1 MRLKVIK
8 MNLPKKYKNPIAS
21 LLVLACLF
29 LSVYFYQTFTLKNVP
44 DSKLQASIP
53 KVNFNEVVP
62 IQKESFSKK
71 PEKAKSPNHP
81 VLSAREKYE
90 ALLKAHP
97 FNNKKLE
104 ENEKESGEVEEESER
119 KPDRPDLAYQQ
130 DFLRTMNP
138 VLKRPTPELL
148 TEIIKKNHPLS
159 KNSGIRANRMPGD
172 NSSSATNW
180 TERGPNNV
188 GGRTRAIA
196 WDPYTDNK
204 VWAGG
209 VSGGLW
215 YNNNITDA
223 NSAWVK
229 ADDFW
234 STLSITGIVF
244 DPKNP
249 KIAYVST
256 GEGYGV
262 GASIGG
268 GVWKTTNGGTSW
280 SQLTSTQNMCYIND
294 IAVRTEL
301 INNTP
306 TGVIYVASDAGYY
319 EGAWFYANDPR
330 SMIGLYRSED
340 GGSAWTQVLPRI
352 PSTGPPTIAS
362 SISISASNRIWLGT
376 KSSPYS
382 GADRGGG
389 RVLYSDD
396 GVTWNVSNTLT
407 DASNGRVSIACA
419 PSDSN
424 YVYSFMENRKTD
436 NTYGQGG
443 VIILRKSTDNGATWV
458 DIAQPDDADNA
469 IPTDDFTRG
478 QAFYDQAIEVD
489 PNDPK
494 IVIVGGINLFRS
506 ANEGA
511 NFNQISKWS
520 NNASMN
526 ILKTSIVH
534 ADQHVVSYKPGS
546 SSTVLFGTDGG
557 VYFTSSISTASTTD
571 VIASRNKNFNVTQF
585 YSAAIYP
592 TPGVHNHLAGA
603 QDNGTQRYSADGMNS
618 TVDVSGGD
626 GGFCFID
633 QQDPTYQINSYVY
646 NNFFLST
653 NGGIENSFTNKIL
666 TETAA
671 SATSAFINPACYD
684 NNQHAL
690 YTYKSSGSTKG
701 GTLNLVKNITTTP
714 VLSTVDITN
723 LSSAVSAFKVS
734 PYTLAST
741 TLYIGTVSGKLI
753 RVTDAGGKPV
763 EADITSNLP
772 VGAISCIEVG
782 RNESEL
788 LVTYFNY
795 GINKIWYSADSGT
808 TWINKMGDFKN
819 MPVRWAL
826 FNPNH
831 PTTEVLLATELGVYG
846 TTNFD
851 NAAPNWTA
859 KNTGFANVRTEML
872 QMRDADYLVIGA
884 THGRGL
890 FSSLGFSEA
899 AAPTITSFTPSF
911 GTAGTTVTITGTNFT
926 GAKAVNFG
934 GAAAASFVINS
945 ATSITALVGKNPSSG
960 GIISVTTPGG
970 IATKAGF
977 LVIQNATISSF
988 KPTSAGAG
996 RTVTITGNN
1005 FIGATGVSFGGTAAT
1020 SFTVVDNTT
1029 IKAVVGEGASGA
1041 VSVTNT
1047 AGTAT
1052 KADFVFI
1059 PKPTFTANKSTA
1071 ICTGDSVIFTSSAS
1085 TGNQWLLNGDAIA
1098 GANKTTYV
1106 ANVEGSY
1113 SLIVAVGDGTSA
1125 ESAASVVTISKI
1137 KAPALSSVAGS
1148 TAQTI
1153 CINAPITNITYSTT
1167 EVTGATFSGLPAG
1180 VTGAWASNI
1189 ATISGTPSAFGTF
1202 NYSISFSGGCATS
1215 STGSIVVTDKP
1226 TAPIITSTG
1235 TSFCAGGSLVL
1246 TSNTASGN
1254 NWYKDGSAISGANSV
1269 TFSANAAGIY
1279 TDTIVL
1285 NGGCKAG
1292 SLPITLTSIA
1302 APTKP
1307 TISWNGTE
1315 FSTATATSF
1324 QWFLNNV
1331 SITGAT
1337 TASYKP
1343 TAIGL
1348 YKVAISNATGCKTES
1363 DNFNLVV
1370 TAISNPANATVSNL
1384 ASVFP
1389 NPASPVLLIKFKQ
1402 APNTTLEIRLVGND
1416 GRTLKLVRTKDK
1428 LTSIPIESVP
1438 GGSYF
1443 IRITGN
1449 NFNQTERVII
1459 SK

>member
-1 MRLKVIK
+1 
-8 MNLPKKYKNPIAS
+8 MNSQKKYKNPFAI
-21 LLVLACLF
+21 LLVLASLF
-29 LSVYFYQTFTLKNVP
+29 LGAYFARQYTFKNAPAFTLQAGV
-44 DSKLQASIP
+44 SKTNTPSKELAP
-53 KVNFNEVVP
+53 LH
-62 IQKESFSKK
+62 KESLASESVKT
-71 PEKAKSPNHP
+71 KSPNRHR
-81 VLSAREKYE
+81 LSAREKYE
-90 ALLKAHP
+90 AFLKAHP
-97 FNNKKLE
+97 FNNRE
-104 ENEKESGEVEEESER
+104 AEEEELREAEEETER

-138 VLKRPTPELL
+138 VLKRPTPEVL
-148 TEIIKKNHPLS
+148 TEVIRKNHPIS
-159 KNSGIRANRMPGD
+159 RSAGIRYNRMPGD
-172 NSSSATNW
+172 NTSSATNW
-180 TERGPNNV
+180 TERGPDNI

-196 WDPYTDNK
+196 WDPSDPNK

-209 VSGGLW
+209 VTGGLW
-215 YNNNITDA
+215 YNNNIADPS
-223 NSAWVK
+223 SAWVK
-229 ADDFW
+229 VDDFW
-234 STLSITGIVF
+234 STLAITNIVF

-249 KIAYVST
+249 NIAYVST

-268 GVWKTTNGGTSW
+268 GVWKTTNGGSTW
-280 SQLTSTQNMCYIND
+280 TQLASTQNMCYIND

-319 EGAWFYANDPR
+319 EGSWFYANDPR
-330 SMIGLYRSED
+330 SMIGLYRSEN
-340 GGSAWTQVLPRI
+340 GGSTWTQVLPRI

-382 GADRGGG
+382 SADRGGG

-396 GVTWNVSNTLT
+396 GTTWNVSNTLT
-407 DASNGRVSIACA
+407 DASNGRVSVACA

-424 YVYSFMENRKTD
+424 YVYSFMENRKGD

-443 VIILRKSTDNGATWV
+443 VIILRKSTDNGATWS
-458 DIAQPDDADNA
+458 DMAQPDDADNE
-469 IPTDDFTRG
+469 ISTDDFARG

-489 PNDPK
+489 PTDPK
-494 IVIVGGINLFRS
+494 TIIVGGIDLFRS
-506 ANEGA
+506 ANGGA
-511 NFNQISKWS
+511 SWTQISKWS
-520 NNASMN
+520 NNATMN
-526 ILKTSIVH
+526 TLRCSIVH
-534 ADQHVVSYKPGS
+534 ADQHVISFKPGS
-546 SSTVLFGTDGG
+546 SSTALFGNDGG
-557 VYFTSSISTASTTD
+557 IYFTSSLSTAFNTD
-571 VIASRNKNFNVTQF
+571 AISSRNKNYNVTQF

-592 TPGVHNHLAGA
+592 TPGVQNHLAGA
-603 QDNGTQRYSADGMNS
+603 QDNGTQRYATEGMNS

-633 QQDPTYQINSYVY
+633 QLDPTYQINSYVY
-646 NNFFLST
+646 NNFYLST
-653 NGGIENSFTNKIL
+653 NNGTQNSFTNKIL
-666 TETAA
+666 TEAA
-671 SATSAFINPACYD
+671 TSATSSFINPACYD

-690 YTYKSSGSTKG
+690 YTYKSSGSTTG
-701 GTLNLVKNITTTP
+701 GSLNVVKNITTTP
-714 VLSTVDITN
+714 VASTVAITN
-723 LSSAVSAFKVS
+723 LSSPVSAFKVS
-734 PYTLAST
+734 PYTLSST
-741 TLYIGTVSGKLI
+741 TLYIGTISGKLI

-763 EADITSNLP
+763 ETDITSNLP

-782 RNESEL
+782 RSESEL

-872 QMRDADYLVIGA
+872 QMRNADYLVIAA

-899 AAPTITSFTPSF
+899 AAPTISSFTPSF

-926 GAKAVNFG
+926 GATAVNFG
-934 GAAAASFVINS
+934 GAAAESFTINS
-945 ATSITALVGKNPSSG
+945 STSITAVVGKGQSSG

-970 IATKAGF
+970 IATKGGF

-988 KPTSAGAG
+988 KPTNAGAG

-1005 FIGATGVSFGGTAAT
+1005 FIGATGVSFGGTAAA

-1029 IKAVVGEGASGA
+1029 IKAVVGEGASGSVA
-1041 VSVTNT
+1041 VTNT

-1052 KADFVFI
+1052 KADFIFI
-1059 PKPTFTANKSTA
+1059 PKPTITANKSTA
-1071 ICTGDSVIFTSSAS
+1071 LCTGDSVTFTSSSA
-1085 TGNQWLLNGDAIA
+1085 TGNQWLFNGDLIV
-1098 GANKTTYV
+1098 GANKSTFV
-1106 ANVEGSY
+1106 AATEGSY
-1113 SLIVAVGDGTSA
+1113 SLIVSVGDGTSA

-1137 KAPALSSVAGS
+1137 KAPTLTSATGT

-1153 CINAPITNITYSTT
+1153 CINAPITTITYSTT

-1180 VTGAWASNI
+1180 VTGAWASNV
-1189 ATISGTPSAFGTF
+1189 ATISGTPNTAGTF
-1202 NYSISFSGGCATS
+1202 NYSINFSGGCPTN

-1226 TAPIITSTG
+1226 TAPLITASG

-1246 TSNTASGN
+1246 TSNTSTGN
-1254 NWYKDGSAISGANSV
+1254 NWYKDGSAITGANSV

-1292 SLPITLTSIA
+1292 SLPTTLTTIA

-1307 TISWNGTE
+1307 TVSWNGTE
-1315 FSTATATSF
+1315 FSTTTATSF
-1324 QWFLNNV
+1324 QWFLNSV

-1337 TASYKP
+1337 AATYKP

-1348 YKVAISNATGCKTES
+1348 YKVVISNASGCKTES

-1370 TAISNPANATVSNL
+1370 TAISNPASTTVNNL
-1384 ASVFP
+1384 ANVFP
-1389 NPASPVLLIKFKQ
+1389 NPASPVLLVKFKEV
-1402 APNTTLEIRLVGND
+1402 PNTTLEIRLIAND
-1416 GRTLKLVRTKDK
+1416 GRNIKMIKTKDK
-1428 LTSIPIESVP
+1428 LTSIPIDNVP
-1438 GGSYF
+1438 AGNYF

-1449 NFNQTERVII
+1449 NFNQTEKVII

>member
-1 MRLKVIK
+1 
-8 MNLPKKYKNPIAS
+8 MNLQKKNKNPLAI
-21 LLVLACLF
+21 LLVLASLF
-29 LSVYFYQTFTLKNVP
+29 LGAYFAHQFTLKNAP
-44 DSKLQASIP
+44 AFTLQAGGSKANSTSKELAP
-53 KVNFNEVVP
+53 LP
-62 IQKESFSKK
+62 KESLAVESVKT
-71 PEKAKSPNHP
+71 KSPNRHR
-81 VLSAREKYE
+81 LSVREKYE
-90 ALLKAHP
+90 AFLKAHP
-97 FNNKKLE
+97 FNNRE
-104 ENEKESGEVEEESER
+104 AEEEELGETEGETER

-138 VLKRPTPELL
+138 VLKRPTPEVL
-148 TEIIKKNHPLS
+148 TEVIRKNHPIS
-159 KNSGIRANRMPGD
+159 RSAGIRSNRMPGD
-172 NSSSATNW
+172 NTSSATNW
-180 TERGPNNV
+180 IERGPDNI
-188 GGRTRAIA
+188 GGRTRAIT
-196 WDPYTDNK
+196 WDPSDPNK

-209 VSGGLW
+209 VTGGLW
-215 YNNNITDA
+215 YNTNIADPS
-223 NSAWVK
+223 SAWVK
-229 ADDFW
+229 VDDFW
-234 STLSITGIVF
+234 STLAITNIVF

-301 INNTP
+301 INNTA

-319 EGAWFYANDPR
+319 EGTWFYANDPR

-340 GGSAWTQVLPRI
+340 GGSTWAQVLPRT

-362 SISISASNRIWLGT
+362 SISISASNRIWIGT

-389 RVLYSDD
+389 RVMYSDD
-396 GVTWNVSNTLT
+396 GTTWNVSNTLT
-407 DASNGRVSIACA
+407 DASNGRVSVACA

-424 YVYSFMENRKTD
+424 YVYSFIENRKGD

-443 VIILRKSTDNGATWV
+443 AIILRKSTDNGATWS
-458 DIAQPDDADNA
+458 DMAQPDDADNE
-469 IPTDDFTRG
+469 IPSDDFARG

-489 PNDPK
+489 PTDPK
-494 IVIVGGINLFRS
+494 IIIVGGINLFRS
-506 ANEGA
+506 ANGGA
-511 NFNQISKWS
+511 SWTQISKWS

-526 ILKTSIVH
+526 TLRCSIVH
-534 ADQHVVSYKPGS
+534 ADQHVISFKPGS
-546 SSTVLFGTDGG
+546 SSTALFGTDGG
-557 VYFTSSISTASTTD
+557 VYFSSSLSTAANTD
-571 VIASRNKNFNVTQF
+571 VIGSRNKNYNVTQF
-585 YSAAIYP
+585 YSAAVYP
-592 TPGVHNHLAGA
+592 TPGVNNHLAGA
-603 QDNGTQRYSADGMNS
+603 QDNGTQRYATDGMNS
-618 TVDVSGGD
+618 TIDVSGGD

-633 QQDPTYQINSYVY
+633 QLDPAYQINSYVY
-646 NNFFLST
+646 NNFYLST
-653 NGGIENSFTNKIL
+653 NNGAPNSFTNKIL

-671 SATSAFINPACYD
+671 SATSGFINPACYD

-690 YTYKSSGSTKG
+690 YTYKSSGSPTG
-701 GTLNLVKNITTTP
+701 GALNLVKNITTTP
-714 VLSTVDITN
+714 VVSTVPITN

-734 PYTLAST
+734 PYTLSST
-741 TLYIGTVSGKLI
+741 TLYIGTMSGKLI
-753 RVTDAGGKPV
+753 RVTDAGGNPV
-763 EADITSNLP
+763 ETDITSNLP

-782 RNESEL
+782 RSEGEL

-795 GINKIWYSADSGT
+795 GINKIWHSTDSGT
-808 TWINKMGDFKN
+808 TWVNKMGDFKN

-831 PTTEVLLATELGVYG
+831 PTKEVLLATELGIYG

-851 NAAPNWTA
+851 NASPNWTA

-872 QMRDADYLVIGA
+872 QMRNADYLVIAA
-884 THGRGL
+884 THGRGM

-899 AAPTITSFTPSF
+899 AAPTISSFTPSF
-911 GTAGTTVTITGTNFT
+911 GTAGTTATITGTNFT
-926 GAKAVNFG
+926 GATAVNFG
-934 GAAAASFVINS
+934 GAAATSFTINS
-945 ATSITALVGKNPSSG
+945 PTSITAVVSKGQSSG

-970 IATKAGF
+970 IATKGGF
-977 LVIQNATISSF
+977 LVIQNSTISSF
-988 KPTSAGAG
+988 KPTNAGAG

-1005 FIGATGVSFGGTAAT
+1005 FIGATGVSFGDTAAT

-1029 IKAVVGEGASGA
+1029 IKAVVGEGASGS

-1047 AGTAT
+1047 VGTST
-1052 KADFVFI
+1052 KADFNFI
-1059 PKPTFTANKSTA
+1059 PKPKITANKSTA
-1071 ICTGDSVIFTSSAS
+1071 ICTGDSVIFTSSSA
-1085 TGNQWLLNGDAIA
+1085 TGNQWLLNGDAIT
-1098 GANKTTYV
+1098 GATKSTFVT
-1106 ANVEGSY
+1106 ATEGSY
-1113 SLIVAVGDGTSA
+1113 SLIVSVGDGTSA

-1137 KAPALSSVAGS
+1137 KAPSLTSATGT

-1153 CINAPITNITYSTT
+1153 CINAPITTITYSTT

-1180 VTGAWASNI
+1180 VTGAWAANV
-1189 ATISGTPSAFGTF
+1189 ATISGTPNTVGTY
-1202 NYSISFSGGCATS
+1202 NYSINFSGGCATS
-1215 STGSIVVTDKP
+1215 SAGSIIVTDKP
-1226 TAPIITSTG
+1226 TAPVISSSG
-1235 TSFCAGGSLVL
+1235 TSFCAGASLVL
-1246 TSNTASGN
+1246 TSNTTSGN
-1254 NWYKDGSAISGANSV
+1254 NWYKDGIAITGANNV

-1292 SLPITLTSIA
+1292 SLPITLTTIA

-1307 TISWNGTE
+1307 TVSWNGTE
-1315 FSTATATSF
+1315 FSTATASSF

-1331 SITGAT
+1331 SITGASA
-1337 TASYKP
+1337 ASYKP

-1348 YKVAISNATGCKTES
+1348 YKVVISNASGCKSES

-1370 TAISNPANATVSNL
+1370 TAISNPASTSINNL

-1389 NPASPVLLIKFKQ
+1389 NPASPVLLVKFKEV
-1402 APNTTLEIRLVGND
+1402 PNTTLEIRLISNE
-1416 GRTLKLVRTKDK
+1416 GRNIKMVRTKDK
-1428 LTSIPIESVP
+1428 LTSIPIDNVP
-1438 GGSYF
+1438 AGNYF

-1449 NFNQTERVII
+1449 NFNQTEKVII

>member
-1 MRLKVIK
+1 MILQ
-8 MNLPKKYKNPIAS
+8 KKYKKTLLSLLFLAS
-21 LLVLACLF
+21 LCLGF
-29 LSVYFYQTFTLKNVP
+29 YFSQPFTLQNASA
-44 DSKLQASIP
+44 DKLQAVVL
-53 KVNFNEVVP
+53 KVNEVAP
-62 IQKESFSKK
+62 LHKESLTKESK
-71 PEKAKSPNHP
+71 KAKSTNH

-90 ALLKAHP
+90 AFLKSHP
-97 FNNKKLE
+97 FNNRKQEEELETELGEE
-104 ENEKESGEVEEESER
+104 ENEIER

-138 VLKRPTPELL
+138 ILKRPTPEVL
-148 TEIIKKNHPLS
+148 TEVIRKNHPIS
-159 KNSGIRANRMPGD
+159 RNSGIRSNRMPGD
-172 NSSSATNW
+172 NTSSATNW
-180 TERGPNNV
+180 TERGPDNI
-188 GGRTRAIA
+188 GGRTRAIT
-196 WDPYTDNK
+196 WDPSDPNK

-209 VSGGLW
+209 VTGGLW
-215 YNNNITDA
+215 YNNNIADPT
-223 NSAWVK
+223 SGWVK
-229 ADDFW
+229 VDDFW
-234 STLSITGIVF
+234 STLSVTNIVF

-256 GEGYGV
+256 GEGFGV
-262 GASIGG
+262 GAGIGG
-268 GVWKTTNGGTSW
+268 GVWKTTDGGTKW

-382 GADRGGG
+382 GTDRGGG

-407 DASNGRVSIACA
+407 DASNGRVTVACA

-443 VIILRKSTDNGATWV
+443 AIILRKSTDNGATWA
-458 DIAQPDDADNA
+458 DIAQPDDADNEIA
-469 IPTDDFTRG
+469 TDDFARG
-478 QAFYDQAIEVD
+478 QAFYDQALEVD
-489 PNDPK
+489 PTDPK
-494 IVIVGGINLFRS
+494 TVIVGGIDLFRS
-506 ANEGA
+506 ANGGA
-511 NFNQISKWS
+511 SWTQISKWS

-526 ILKTSIVH
+526 TLKCSIVH
-534 ADQHVVSYKPGS
+534 ADQHVISFKPGS
-546 SSTVLFGTDGG
+546 SSTAVFGNDGG
-557 VYFTSSISTASTTD
+557 VYFTASLSTAINTD
-571 VIASRNKNFNVTQF
+571 VIGSRNKNYNVTQF

-592 TPGVHNHLAGA
+592 TPGVQNHLAGA
-603 QDNGTQRYSADGMNS
+603 QDNGTQRYAADGMNS

-633 QQDPTYQINSYVY
+633 QLDPTYQINSYVY
-646 NNFFLST
+646 NNFYLST
-653 NGGIENSFTNKIL
+653 NSGIQNSFNNKIL

-690 YTYKSSGSTKG
+690 FTFKSAASTTG

-714 VLSTVDITN
+714 VVSTVAIAN

-734 PYTLAST
+734 PYTLSST
-741 TLYIGTVSGKLI
+741 TLYIGTISGKLI

-763 EADITSNLP
+763 EVDITSNLP

-782 RNESEL
+782 RSESEL

-872 QMRDADYLVIGA
+872 QMRNADYLVIAA

-899 AAPTITSFTPSF
+899 AAPTIASFTPSF

-926 GAKAVNFG
+926 GATAVNFG
-934 GAAAASFVINS
+934 GAAATSFIINS
-945 ATSITALVGKNPSSG
+945 STSITAVVGKSASSG

-970 IATKAGF
+970 IATKGGF

-988 KPTSAGAG
+988 KPASAGAG

-1005 FIGATGVSFGGTAAT
+1005 FIGATGVAFGGTAAA

-1029 IKAVVGEGASGA
+1029 IKAVVGEGASGT
-1041 VSVTNT
+1041 VSVTN
-1047 AGTAT
+1047 AVGSAT

-1059 PKPTFTANKSTA
+1059 PKPTVTANKSTA

-1085 TGNQWLLNGDAIA
+1085 TGNQWLFNGDLII

-1106 ANVEGSY
+1106 AAVEGSY
-1113 SLIVAVGDGTSA
+1113 SVIVSVGDGTSA
-1125 ESAASVVTISKI
+1125 ESAVSAVTISKI
-1137 KAPALSSVAGS
+1137 KAPTLSSAAGS

-1167 EVTGATFSGLPAG
+1167 EVTGASFSGLPAG
-1180 VTGAWASNI
+1180 VTGAWASNV
-1189 ATISGTPSAFGTF
+1189 ATISGTPNTVGTF

-1246 TSNTASGN
+1246 TSNTANGN
-1254 NWYKDGSAISGANSV
+1254 NWYKDGSAITGANSV
-1269 TFSANAAGIY
+1269 TFSANTAGIY

-1292 SLPITLTSIA
+1292 SLPTTLTTIA
-1302 APTKP
+1302 APSKP
-1307 TISWNGTE
+1307 AISWNGTE

-1324 QWFLNNV
+1324 QWFLNNL
-1331 SITGAT
+1331 SITAAT
-1337 TASYKP
+1337 AATYKP

-1348 YKVAISNATGCKTES
+1348 YKVAVSNASGCKTES

-1370 TAISNPANATVSNL
+1370 TAISNSANATINNL

-1389 NPASPVLLIKFKQ
+1389 NPASPVLLVKFKEV
-1402 APNTTLEIRLVGND
+1402 PNSTLEIRLVAND
-1416 GRTLKLVRTKDK
+1416 GRTIKLLRTKDK
-1428 LTSIPIESVP
+1428 LTSIPIDNVP
-1438 GGSYF
+1438 AGNYF

-1449 NFNQTERVII
+1449 NFNQTEGVII

>member
-1 MRLKVIK
+1 MIL
-8 MNLPKKYKNPIAS
+8 LKKYKKPLLSLLFLAS
-21 LLVLACLF
+21 LCLGF
-29 LSVYFYQTFTLKNVP
+29 YFSQPFTLQNAAS
-44 DSKLQASIP
+44 DKLQAVVI
-53 KVNFNEVVP
+53 KANEVAP
-62 IQKESFSKK
+62 LHKESLTKESK
-71 PEKAKSPNHP
+71 KAKSTNHA
-81 VLSAREKYE
+81 LSAREKYE
-90 ALLKAHP
+90 AFLKSHP
-97 FNNKKLE
+97 FNNRKQEEELGEE
-104 ENEKESGEVEEESER
+104 ENEIER

-138 VLKRPTPELL
+138 ILKRPTPEVL
-148 TEIIKKNHPLS
+148 TEVIRKNHPIS
-159 KNSGIRANRMPGD
+159 RNSGIRSNRMPGD
-172 NSSSATNW
+172 NTSSATNW
-180 TERGPNNV
+180 TERGPDNI
-188 GGRTRAIA
+188 GGRTRAIT
-196 WDPYTDNK
+196 WDPSDPNK

-209 VSGGLW
+209 VTGGLW
-215 YNNNITDA
+215 YNNNIADPA
-223 NSAWVK
+223 SGWVK
-229 ADDFW
+229 VDDFW
-234 STLSITGIVF
+234 STLSVTNIVF

-256 GEGYGV
+256 GEGFGV
-262 GASIGG
+262 GAGIGG
-268 GVWKTTNGGTSW
+268 GVWKTTDGGTKW

-382 GADRGGG
+382 GTDRGGG

-407 DASNGRVSIACA
+407 DASNGRVTVACA

-443 VIILRKSTDNGATWV
+443 AIILRKSTDNGATWA
-458 DIAQPDDADNA
+458 DIAQPDDADNEIA
-469 IPTDDFTRG
+469 TDDFARG
-478 QAFYDQAIEVD
+478 QAFYDQALEVD
-489 PNDPK
+489 PTDPK
-494 IVIVGGINLFRS
+494 TVIVGGIDLFRS
-506 ANEGA
+506 ANGGA
-511 NFNQISKWS
+511 SWTQISKWS

-526 ILKTSIVH
+526 TLKCSIVH
-534 ADQHVVSYKPGS
+534 ADQHVISFKPGS
-546 SSTVLFGTDGG
+546 SSTAVFGNDGG
-557 VYFTSSISTASTTD
+557 VYFTASLSTAINTD
-571 VIASRNKNFNVTQF
+571 VIGSRNKNYNVTQF

-592 TPGVHNHLAGA
+592 TPGVQNHLAGA
-603 QDNGTQRYSADGMNS
+603 QDNGTQRYAADGMNS

-633 QQDPTYQINSYVY
+633 QLDPTYQINSYVY
-646 NNFFLST
+646 NNFYLST
-653 NGGIENSFTNKIL
+653 NSGIQNSFNNKIL

-690 YTYKSSGSTKG
+690 FTFKSAASTTG

-714 VLSTVDITN
+714 VVSTVAIAN

-734 PYTLAST
+734 PYTLSST
-741 TLYIGTVSGKLI
+741 TLYIGTISGKLI

-763 EADITSNLP
+763 EVDITSNLP

-782 RNESEL
+782 RSESEL

-872 QMRDADYLVIGA
+872 QMRNADYLVIAA

-899 AAPTITSFTPSF
+899 AAPTIASFTPSF

-926 GAKAVNFG
+926 GATAVNFG
-934 GAAAASFVINS
+934 GAAATSFIINS
-945 ATSITALVGKNPSSG
+945 STSITAVVGKSASSG

-970 IATKAGF
+970 IATKGGF

-988 KPTSAGAG
+988 KPASAGAG

-1005 FIGATGVSFGGTAAT
+1005 FIGATGVAFGGTAAA

-1029 IKAVVGEGASGA
+1029 IKAVVGEGASGT
-1041 VSVTNT
+1041 VSVTN
-1047 AGTAT
+1047 AVGSAT

-1059 PKPTFTANKSTA
+1059 PKPTVTANKSTA

-1085 TGNQWLLNGDAIA
+1085 TGNQWLFNGDLII

-1106 ANVEGSY
+1106 AAVEGSY
-1113 SLIVAVGDGTSA
+1113 SVIVSVGDGTSA
-1125 ESAASVVTISKI
+1125 ESAVSTVTISKI
-1137 KAPALSSVAGS
+1137 KAPTLSSAAGS

-1167 EVTGATFSGLPAG
+1167 EVTGASFSGLPAG
-1180 VTGAWASNI
+1180 VTGAWASNV
-1189 ATISGTPSAFGTF
+1189 ATISGTPNTVGTF

-1246 TSNTASGN
+1246 TSNTANGN
-1254 NWYKDGSAISGANSV
+1254 NWYKDGSAITGANSV

-1292 SLPITLTSIA
+1292 SLPITLTVTA

-1331 SITGAT
+1331 SITAA
-1337 TASYKP
+1337 TASTYKP

-1348 YKVAISNATGCKTES
+1348 YKVAVSNASGCKTES

-1370 TAISNPANATVSNL
+1370 TAISNSANATINNL

-1389 NPASPVLLIKFKQ
+1389 NPASPVLLVKFRET
-1402 APNTTLEIRLVGND
+1402 PNSTLEIRLVAND
-1416 GRTLKLVRTKDK
+1416 GRTIKSLRTKDK
-1428 LTSIPIESVP
+1428 LTSIPIDNVP
-1438 GGSYF
+1438 AGNYF

-1449 NFNQTERVII
+1449 NFNQTEGVII